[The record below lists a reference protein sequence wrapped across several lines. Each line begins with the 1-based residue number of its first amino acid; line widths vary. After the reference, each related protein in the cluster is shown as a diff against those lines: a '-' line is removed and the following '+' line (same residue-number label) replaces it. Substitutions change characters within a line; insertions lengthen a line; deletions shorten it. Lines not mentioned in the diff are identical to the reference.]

1 MTRLAFIPLET
12 DWQIHFIFTGED
24 SISDKSPIK
33 TNLSEWEPL
42 ASQNTAV
49 WLKRDFDLA
58 LLDECA
64 RYLLHIDALPGAIS
78 VVLGDKPVGDGQS
91 APLVFDVT
99 EYVALEDNTLWLRL
113 SLATIEAGN
122 ALGPVWL
129 EAVPC
134 D

>member
-1 MTRLAFIPLET
+1 MTRLAFISLES
-12 DWQIHFIFTGED
+12 DWQIHSTGKD
-24 SISDKSPIK
+24 GSSLTFP
-33 TNLSEWEPL
+33 TLNLLEWESL
-42 ASQNTAV
+42 ASRNSEV
-49 WLKRDFDLA
+49 WLTHDFDLVP
-58 LLDECA
+58 LDECA

-78 VVLGDKPVGDGQS
+78 VVMGDKPVGDGHS

-99 EYVALEDNTLWLRL
+99 EYVALEVNTLWLRL
-113 SLATIEAGN
+113 SLATIEAGS